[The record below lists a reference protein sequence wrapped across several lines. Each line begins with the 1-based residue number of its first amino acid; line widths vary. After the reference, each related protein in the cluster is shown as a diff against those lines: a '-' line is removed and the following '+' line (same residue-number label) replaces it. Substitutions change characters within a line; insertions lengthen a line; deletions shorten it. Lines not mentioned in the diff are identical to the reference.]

1 MRQLLRVSHTSHK
14 CSYPDPACRK
24 IDHARQISAA
34 RLTRKEDAA
43 RAAPP
48 EFRARAAT
56 PMSIV
61 PDDRRVETD
70 RAFRQW
76 RAARSKQEADRQLV
90 RLWELCRPEIARAL
104 KDLAAR
110 ESPGKPSAE
119 SWLKRRGLTFE
130 EVAIAAYPAVEAVAR
145 RYDPGHESGAS
156 FPTFAMGFIK
166 GEIARLAGDW
176 PPLAGSTETAG
187 GVEDQPQEE
196 PHQEEEAR
204 DFGDR
209 LVALAREDRKSEI
222 IEKVY
227 RTARYPDEFSSGQL
241 RRFADRIDQEFA
253 EELKHDPKLQTLRM
267 SLGVMA
273 TRAEDYEGRMLS
285 VRPLWHLLLV
295 REARR
300 AQGMPAESYSPAVL
314 AREFGRPSS
323 KTLKKWLAECDEL
336 GITAENWTP
345 EQLARIIWSRRGPKF
360 RDAKQLPLS
369 RPSE

>member
-1 MRQLLRVSHTSHK
+1 
-14 CSYPDPACRK
+14 
-24 IDHARQISAA
+24 
-34 RLTRKEDAA
+34 
-43 RAAPP
+43 
-48 EFRARAAT
+48 
-56 PMSIV
+56 MSIV

-166 GEIARLAGDW
+166 GEIAHIARDSPPFAG
-176 PPLAGSTETAG
+176 PTETAG

-227 RTARYPDEFSSGQL
+227 QAAKYLDEFSSGQL
-241 RRFADRIDQEFA
+241 RRSANRIDQEFA
-253 EELKHDPKLQTLRM
+253 EELKHDPKLQTLRI
-267 SLGVMA
+267 SIGAMA
-273 TRAEDYEGRMLS
+273 TRAEDYEGRM
-285 VRPLWHLLLV
+285 VKINRLV
-295 REARR
+295 SILAEREARR
-300 AQGMPAESYSPAVL
+300 AQGMHPEGYSAKALV
-314 AREFGRPSS
+314 RVFGEKKPSD
-323 KTLKKWLAECDEL
+323 KTLAKWLAECDEQ

-345 EQLARIIWSRRGPKF
+345 EQLARIIWSRRGPRF
-360 RDAKQLPLS
+360 RDAKKHPIS
-369 RPSE
+369 RPEE